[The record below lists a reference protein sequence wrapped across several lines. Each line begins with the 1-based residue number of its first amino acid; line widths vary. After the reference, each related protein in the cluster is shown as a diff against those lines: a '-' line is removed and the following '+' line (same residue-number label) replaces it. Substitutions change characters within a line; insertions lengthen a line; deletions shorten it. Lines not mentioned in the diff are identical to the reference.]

1 MRQPFDIPEELFNR
15 AEAAAAERGVPVRR
29 FLLDAILEAV
39 EDVED
44 MKAADAAMERIR
56 NGEDE
61 IVDAKE
67 FWSVLALDDH
77 LPEVDKKIRRK
88 A

>member
-1 MRQPFDIPEELFNR
+1 MSQPFDIPEELFKR

-29 FLLDAILEAV
+29 FILDAILEAV

-44 MKAADAAMERIR
+44 ALAADAALERIR

-61 IVDAKE
+61 FIDAKE
-67 FWSVLALDDH
+67 FWSGLALGDTV
-77 LPEVDKKIRRK
+77 PEVDTKVRRK

>member
-1 MRQPFDIPEELFNR
+1 MSQPFDIPEDLFRR

-44 MKAADAAMERIR
+44 ILAADAALERIR
-56 NGEDE
+56 NGDDE
-61 IVDAKE
+61 IIDAKE
-67 FWSVLALDDH
+67 FWSELALDDQ
-77 LPEVDKKIRRK
+77 LPEVDKKVRRK

>member
-1 MRQPFDIPEELFNR
+1 MSQPFDIPEELFRR
-15 AEAAAAERGVPVRR
+15 AEAAAAERGVPLRR
-29 FLLDAILEAV
+29 LILDAILEAV

-44 MKAADAAMERIR
+44 ALAADAAMERIR

-61 IVDAKE
+61 FIDAKE
-67 FWSVLALDDH
+67 FWSGLTLDDTV
-77 LPEVDKKIRRK
+77 PEVDTKVRRK